1 MKKKILAVALSTLM
15 VCTMT
20 AALYA
25 CGGEDTGT
33 YTVTYAYSGLGE
45 TGTLPTDENK
55 YKKGDEVTLKAANF
69 LDLTNYHFM
78 GWNDGT
84 KTYKVSE
91 KYTMPAKNVTLTA
104 EWQLNGYTVSFS
116 NSRADSS
123 ATVVLEDEYQAGA
136 EITLIAKPDN
146 FTDENNRVFSGWYNV
161 QNEQPVYYEV
171 GDTFEIPDHDVTFY
185 AYWKATSITVSFY
198 LDQSINGAK
207 YTTKTY
213 EFDET
218 ITLPENPADRTV
230 NGKVYEFAGWY
241 RHDNED
247 IPFTTAT
254 TFSEQEKDYGA
265 ISVFA
270 KWNEKIDEQGGGDK
284 QEDTYKIHY
293 ALGNKSSRYT
303 EIRSVEYK
311 AGDEVTV
318 ITMTDEEIALY
329 GEITRWTYFI
339 ISDDGEE
346 EFFYNAG
353 ETFTMPARDITL
365 TAVEESNAIPVY
377 FFIDIDATWFDP
389 SQVVEG
395 EEPWL
400 TIIEVEPDG
409 FAGMTLPDINSFELG
424 QYATGYTFA
433 GWFYPDADD
442 NYNTI
447 DVPFNTNYVLNEDH
461 IDDAMGGLYVY
472 AMWTPISAE

>member
-1 MKKKILAVALSTLM
+1 S
-15 VCTMT
+15 
-20 AALYA
+20 
-25 CGGEDTGT
+25 D
-33 YTVTYAYSGLGE
+33 LGE

-55 YKKGDEVTLKAANF
+55 YKKGDEVTLKPANF

-84 KTYKVSE
+84 KIYKVSE

-254 TFSEQEKDYGA
+254 IFSEQEKDYGA

-270 KWNEKIDEQGGGDK
+270 KWNEKIDEQGGEEE
-284 QEDTYKIHY
+284 QTYTVTY
-293 ALGNKSSRYT
+293 LSSRIQGVALST
-303 EIRSVEYK
+303 AKYK
-311 AGDEVTV
+311 AGDTVTV
-318 ITMTDEEIALY
+318 CGKLDGVEGRGTFLGWY
-329 GEITRWTYFI
+329 YKNN
-339 ISDDGEE
+339 GEE
-346 EFFYNAG
+346 QAYYEDT
-353 ETFTMPARDITL
+353 TFIMPEQDVDFL
-365 TAVEESNAIPVY
+365 PLWEESGAIPVY
-377 FFIDIDATWFDP
+377 FFIDVEATDFAR
-389 SQVVEG
+389 QVVEG

-409 FAGMTLPDINSFELG
+409 FANMTIPDINSFELG
-424 QYATGYTFA
+424 KYATGYTFA
-433 GWFYPDADD
+433 GWFYSDIDD
-442 NYNTI
+442 DFSPI

-461 IDDAMGGLYVY
+461 IDFTTGGLYVY